1 MFALRGR
8 KSKRLRATSER
19 EAVDLDG
26 QFVLPRPLR
35 RAVRLLV
42 SLGTGRIHF
51 APHTGSVSALAFL
64 AATGFYSM
72 SIGGHSQNFAQ
83 TTTSAAGF
91 AIEDVKVSGNDQTS
105 EIDILQQL
113 GLDGAT
119 SLVALDI
126 GEARKLISEMPW
138 VEDVAVRKIYPGTI
152 EVNLTERKAFGI
164 WQHGTDLSL
173 IEASGSVI
181 APLLD
186 NKFSSLPL
194 FVGRDA
200 ETAAAKFYERFS
212 DWPEIRARV
221 KAYVRVAGR
230 RWDLML
236 DNGITIKL
244 PEHDL
249 DRAMQVLSTMEEG
262 HQLLERDIAAVD
274 LRLEDRTT
282 IQLTAEAAARRD
294 VVLEAR
300 TKALKK
306 QEKIDVEKRI

>member
-1 MFALRGR
+1 MLAMKGRKAGRGR
-8 KSKRLRATSER
+8 APL
-19 EAVDLDG
+19 EAADLDG
-26 QFVLPRPLR
+26 QRVLPRPLR
-35 RAVRLLV
+35 RVVRFLV

-51 APHTGSVSALAFL
+51 VPHTGTVSVAAFF
-64 AATGFYSM
+64 AATGFYGM
-72 SIGGHSQNFAQ
+72 SLGGHSQDFAQ
-83 TTTSAAGF
+83 TTTTAVGF

-126 GEARKLISEMPW
+126 GAARKLISEMPW
-138 VEDVAVRKIYPGTI
+138 VEDVAVRKVYPGTI
-152 EVNLTERKAFGI
+152 EVNLKERKAFGI
-164 WQHGTDLSL
+164 WQHGSDLSL

-181 APLLD
+181 APLRD
-186 NKFSSLPL
+186 NKFSELPL

-200 ETAAAKFYERFS
+200 ETTAAAFYARFEQ
-212 DWPEIRARV
+212 WPEISKRV

-230 RWDLML
+230 RWDLIL
-236 DNGITIKL
+236 DNGINIKL

-262 HQLLERDIAAVD
+262 QQLLERDIAAVD

-282 IQLTAEAAARRD
+282 VQLTPEAAARRQI
-294 VVLEAR
+294 VLEAR
-300 TKALKK
+300 TKMLKK
-306 QEKIDVEKRI
+306 QEKEGRT

>member
-8 KSKRLRATSER
+8 KAGRLRAPL
-19 EAVDLDG
+19 EAADLDG

-35 RAVRLLV
+35 RVARLLV

-51 APHTGSVSALAFL
+51 VPHTGTASALAFL
-64 AATGFYSM
+64 AATGFYGM
-72 SIGGHSQNFAQ
+72 AIGGHSQSFAQ
-83 TTTSAAGF
+83 ATTTAAGF
-91 AIEDVKVSGNDQTS
+91 AIEDVKVSGNEQTS

-113 GLDGAT
+113 GLDGTT

-126 GEARKLISEMPW
+126 DIARKLISEMPW
-138 VEDVAVRKIYPGTI
+138 VEDVAVRKVYPGTI
-152 EVNLTERKAFGI
+152 EVTLKERKAFGI
-164 WQHGTDLSL
+164 WQHGSDLSL
-173 IEASGSVI
+173 IEESGSVI
-181 APLLD
+181 APLRD
-186 NKFSSLPL
+186 NKFSELPL

-200 ETAAAKFYERFS
+200 ETAAADFYERFS
-212 DWPEIRARV
+212 QWPEISRHV

-230 RWDLML
+230 RWDLTL

-249 DRAMQVLSTMEEG
+249 ERAMQVLSTMEEG
-262 HQLLERDIAAVD
+262 QQLLERDIAAVD

-282 IQLTAEAAARRD
+282 IQLTPEAAARRQ

-300 TKALKK
+300 TKLLKK
-306 QEKIDVEKRI
+306 LEQEKRI

>member
-1 MFALRGR
+1 M
-8 KSKRLRATSER
+8 RASFER
-19 EAVDLDG
+19 ENVDLDG

-35 RAVRLLV
+35 RVFRLFM

-51 APHTGSVSALAFL
+51 APHTGSVAAVAFL
-64 AATGFYSM
+64 AATGFYGM
-72 SIGGHSQNFAQ
+72 SLGGHSQNFAQ

-138 VEDVAVRKIYPGTI
+138 VEDVAVRKVYPGTI
-152 EVNLTERKAFGI
+152 EVNLTERKAFAI
-164 WQHGTDLSL
+164 WQHGSDLSL
-173 IEASGSVI
+173 IEKSGSVI
-181 APLLD
+181 APLRD

-200 ETAAAKFYERFS
+200 ETAAATFYERFS
-212 DWPEIRARV
+212 DWPEIRDRV

-244 PEHDL
+244 PEQDL
-249 DRAMQVLSTMEEG
+249 ERAMQVLSTMEEG

-282 IQLTAEAAARRD
+282 VQLTPEAVERRTL
-294 VVLEAR
+294 VLEAR

>member
-1 MFALRGR
+1 MFALKGR
-8 KSKRLRATSER
+8 KTGRVPTPR
-19 EAVDLDG
+19 EIVEFDA
-26 QFVLPRPLR
+26 QRVLPRPMR
-35 RAVRLLV
+35 RVVRFLV
-42 SLGTGRIHF
+42 SLGSGRVHI
-51 APHTGSVSALAFL
+51 AAHTGTVSALAFL
-64 AATGFYSM
+64 AATGLYGM
-72 SIGGHSQNFAQ
+72 SLGGHGQDFAQ
-83 TTTSAAGF
+83 ATTSAVGF

-113 GLDGAT
+113 GLDGTT

-126 GEARKLISEMPW
+126 DMARKLISEMPW
-138 VEDVAVRKIYPGTI
+138 VQSVSVRKVYPATI

-164 WQHGTDLSL
+164 WQHGEDLSL

-181 APLLD
+181 APLRD
-186 NKFSSLPL
+186 NKFAELPL

-200 ETAAAKFYERFS
+200 ETTAADFYKRFS
-212 DWPEIRARV
+212 QWPDMAKRV

-230 RWDLML
+230 RWDLIL
-236 DNGITIKL
+236 NNGIVVKL

-262 HQLLERDIAAVD
+262 QKLLERDIAAVD

-282 IQLTAEAAARRD
+282 IQLTAAAAERRK

-300 TKALKK
+300 TKMLKK
-306 QEKIDVEKRI
+306 QEQDSGI

>member
-8 KSKRLRATSER
+8 KTRLRAPL
-19 EAVDLDG
+19 EAADLDG
-26 QFVLPRPLR
+26 QRVLPRPLR
-35 RAVRLLV
+35 RVVRFLV

-51 APHTGSVSALAFL
+51 MPHTGTISAAAFL
-64 AATGFYSM
+64 AATGFYGM
-72 SIGGHSQNFAQ
+72 SLGGHSQNVAQ
-83 TTTSAAGF
+83 ATTSAVGF

-113 GLDGAT
+113 GLDGTT

-126 GEARKLISEMPW
+126 DVARKLISEMPW
-138 VEDVAVRKIYPGTI
+138 VQDVAVRKVYPGTI
-152 EVNLTERKAFGI
+152 EVTLKERRAFGI
-164 WQHGTDLSL
+164 WQHGSDLSL
-173 IEASGSVI
+173 IEESGSVI
-181 APLLD
+181 APLRD
-186 NKFSSLPL
+186 NKFSELPL

-200 ETAAAKFYERFS
+200 ETSAAEFYAGFS
-212 DWPEIRARV
+212 QWPEISKRV

-244 PEHDL
+244 PEHDI

-262 HQLLERDIAAVD
+262 QQLLERDIAAVD

-282 IQLTAEAAARRD
+282 IQLTKEAAARRD
-294 VVLEAR
+294 VALEAR
-300 TKALKK
+300 TKKLKK
-306 QEKIDVEKRI
+306 LEQESRT